1 MNETNDTQENLRRHH
16 HLPQKAVGI
25 LMILIGTGSLITY
38 WLNIAWVPVL
48 WVGLGLLI
56 WGAISHNAMRI
67 IPGGI
72 ITGTGLAIV
81 AQTGPWNSALSDPAR
96 TGLFLICFSLG
107 WFLITLLS
115 GLATSRTLWW
125 PIVPGFVMA
134 ITGIAFWLAT
144 GWVEVLSSLVWP
156 ILLVTIGV
164 FLIIRWNRS
173 K

>member
-1 MNETNDTQENLRRHH
+1 MREINNTKESLSRHH
-16 HLPQKAVGI
+16 HLPEKAIGI

-38 WLNIAWVPVL
+38 WLNMAWVPVL

-56 WGAISHNAMRI
+56 WGAASHNAGWI

-81 AQTGPWNSALSDPAR
+81 AQTGPWNSTLSDQAR

-115 GLATSRTLWW
+115 GLVTSRTLWW
-125 PIVPGFVMA
+125 PIVPGLVMA
-134 ITGIAFWLAT
+134 ITGIAFWVST
-144 GWVEVLSSLVWP
+144 GWVELISSMVWP
-156 ILLVTIGV
+156 ILLVTIGI
-164 FLIIRWNRS
+164 FLIVRWNRT